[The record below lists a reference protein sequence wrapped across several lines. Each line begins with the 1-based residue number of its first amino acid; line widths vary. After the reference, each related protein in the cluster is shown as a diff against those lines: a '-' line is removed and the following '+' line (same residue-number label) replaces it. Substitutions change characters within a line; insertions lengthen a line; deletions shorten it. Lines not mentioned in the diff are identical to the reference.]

1 VLTRYLTVNAPRL
14 SEVELVEKPIEVE
27 MDGAVTV
34 SGRIDLVVRRSDDQV
49 AVVDLKS
56 THRAQAEAL
65 TETQLRLYA
74 LGYEALTGQWP
85 ARTEIWELDALETH
99 AGVVDRSVIDEVQAQ
114 VRTVADKIRRADFEA
129 NPEASRCA
137 GCSLRGLCAH
147 RSP

>member
-1 VLTRYLTVNAPRL
+1 
-14 SEVELVEKPIEVE
+14 

-34 SGRIDLVVRRSDDQV
+34 SGRIHLGADDHQV

-85 ARTEIWELDALETH
+85 ARTEIWELDAPTDPRGGWSI
-99 AGVVDRSVIDEVQAQ
+99 AGYLMRSRRRCGLWRTRSVT
-114 VRTVADKIRRADFEA
+114 RL
-129 NPEASRCA
+129 P
-137 GCSLRGLCAH
+137 G
-147 RSP
+147 